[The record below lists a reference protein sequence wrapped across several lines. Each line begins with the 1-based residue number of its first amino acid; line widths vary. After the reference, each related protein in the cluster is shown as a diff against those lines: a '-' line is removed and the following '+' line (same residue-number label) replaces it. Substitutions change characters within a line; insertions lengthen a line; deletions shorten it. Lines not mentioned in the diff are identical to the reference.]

1 MRRDQVLRGIEVR
14 SGDFVIDIGSGHRPF
29 WRADLVIEKYPFD
42 HGLHRNQPMRFPG
55 VPVIKADAHAMPV
68 PDGGCDLIFASHII
82 EHLTDPQCFIAE
94 VKRCSRRV
102 YLEFP
107 SRYREL
113 MHAWSFH
120 AWLVEARG
128 TVLRFYRNDLPQL
141 FGPLFHA
148 EHDAALGAWSE
159 ARHEY
164 LNTSIY
170 CLSEELECE
179 FPSETLTELVLRDSL
194 RGDSK
199 LNFADVIHRPAYS
212 LRETLA
218 FAAQSLLS
226 SGLYTKLSQPR
237 EKPTSPAP
245 LPEAVLAR
253 LMCLRCRSTALR
265 RTGNEITCSCG
276 ARYSQDRGVFDFDPQ
291 N

>member
-1 MRRDQVLRGIEVR
+1 
-14 SGDFVIDIGSGHRPF
+14 
-29 WRADLVIEKYPFD
+29 
-42 HGLHRNQPMRFPG
+42 
-55 VPVIKADAHAMPV
+55 
-68 PDGGCDLIFASHII
+68 
-82 EHLTDPQCFIAE
+82 
-94 VKRCSRRV
+94 
-102 YLEFP
+102 
-107 SRYREL
+107 

-179 FPSETLTELVLRDSL
+179 FPSETLTELVLRDSPS
-194 RGDSK
+194 GDSK

>member
-1 MRRDQVLRGIEVR
+1 MRRDQVLRRIDVSR
-14 SGDFVIDIGSGHRPF
+14 GDYVIDIGGGHRPF

-42 HGLHRNQPMRFPG
+42 HSLHRNQPMQFPAI
-55 VPVIKADAHAMPV
+55 PVIKADAHALPV

-82 EHLTDPQCFIAE
+82 EHLTDPQRFITE
-94 VKRCSRRV
+94 VKRCSRQV

-120 AWLVEARG
+120 AWLVEANG
-128 TVLRFYRNDLPQL
+128 AILRFYRNDLPQL

-164 LNTSIY
+164 LNTSVY
-170 CLSEELECE
+170 CLSRDIECE
-179 FPSETLTELVLRDSL
+179 FPSETAAELVLRDSA
-194 RGDSK
+194 RGDAK
-199 LNFADVIHRPAYS
+199 LNFADAIHRPEYS

-218 FAAQSLLS
+218 FAAQSILPG
-226 SGLYTKLSQPR
+226 GLYTKLSQPSK
-237 EKPTSPAP
+237 KPSGPAP
-245 LPEAVLAR
+245 LTAPVLAR
-253 LMCLRCRSTALR
+253 LMCLRCRSTGLG
-265 RTGNEITCSCG
+265 RTGDELACSCG
-276 ARYSQDRGVFDFDPQ
+276 ARYSQDRGVFDFDPR